1 MKPLKVNADYE
12 VELFHQK
19 LAPVAIN
26 ESIEFFLFYLN
37 DHPLFS
43 KKKYNPEFLKY
54 VEAVTG
60 HYPEVVGHGPY
71 ENFWGPLKDITVEK
85 WWNSKITSTSLI
97 IEEKWCNNTHILS
110 NKTDIK
116 NLDRSL
122 DYIVKDP
129 FGMSGQKFH
138 ILKKEMSVSEREE
151 LIYKALNSGPVIIE
165 PWFNR
170 KFDFSQYIFP
180 TGEIIA
186 YQNIVDNK
194 FQYKGSIFEN
204 TNSNQLKNLS
214 FYDKL
219 DSSKWNEFEA
229 QTQKIIEHYSKHP
242 NEYGFSIDSFIY
254 EENGELKIR
263 VMSEINYR
271 RTMGSVAYELS
282 QNYGDNHPWTA
293 LVLTK
298 ASAEISPLWKT
309 MKEQNVMVLSPGD
322 SRFEIL
328 FLKAKNSKEGQ
339 LLLDKL
345 SRLLPNTQFTVKL

>member
-1 MKPLKVNADYE
+1 MKPLRVNADYE

-26 ESIEFFLFYLN
+26 ESIEFFLFYLSTN
-37 DHPLFS
+37 LLYS
-43 KKKYNPEFLKY
+43 KKKYDPEFLKY
-54 VEAVTG
+54 VEGVTG
-60 HYPEVVGHGPY
+60 QYPEVTTKGPF
-71 ENFWGPLKDITVEK
+71 ENYWGPLKDLTIEK

-97 IEEKWCNNTHILS
+97 IKEMWCKNTHIIS
-110 NKTDIK
+110 SEADTEK
-116 NLDRSL
+116 LDWAQ

-138 ILKKEMSVSEREE
+138 LLKKDMSVSEREGV
-151 LIYKALNSGPVIIE
+151 IHKSLNSGPIIIE

-170 KFDFSQYIFP
+170 KYDFSQYVFP
-180 TGEIIA
+180 TGEMIA

-204 TNSNQLKNLS
+204 IYAAELKTLPFYEKLNSKQW
-214 FYDKL
+214 D
-219 DSSKWNEFEA
+219 EFEN
-229 QTQKIIEHYSKHP
+229 QTQKIIEHYGKYP
-242 NEYGFSIDSFIY
+242 NEYGYSIDSFVY
-254 EENGELKIR
+254 EEKGELKIR

-271 RTMGSVAYELS
+271 KTMGRVTYELS
-282 QNYGDNHPWTA
+282 QKYADHHPWTA

-298 ASAEISPLWKT
+298 SSPDSSPLWKT
-309 MKEQNVMVLSPGD
+309 LKEQNVMVLSPGD

-328 FLKAKNSKEGQ
+328 LLKAINAIEGQ

>member
-37 DHPLFS
+37 KHPLYS
-43 KKKYNPEFLKY
+43 KKKYFPGFLKY
-54 VEAVTG
+54 VEGVTG
-60 HYPEVVGHGPY
+60 HYPEVTLKGPF
-71 ENFWGPLKDITVEK
+71 ENFWGLLKDITIEK

-97 IEEKWCNNTHILS
+97 IEEKWCKNTHILF
-110 NKTDIK
+110 NEADTEK
-116 NLDRSL
+116 LDWAQ

-138 ILKKEMSVSEREE
+138 ILIKEMSPSERKEVIHKS
-151 LIYKALNSGPVIIE
+151 LVSGPIIIE

-170 KFDFSQYIFP
+170 KYDFSQYVFP
-180 TGEIIA
+180 TGEMIA
-186 YQNIVDNK
+186 YQNIVDSK

-204 TNSNQLKNLS
+204 INSPQLKNLP
-214 FYDKL
+214 FYEKL
-219 DSSKWNEFEA
+219 NLNQWDEFLI
-229 QTQKIIEHYSKHP
+229 QTKRIIDYYGKYP
-242 NEYGFSIDSFIY
+242 NECGFSIDSFIY
-254 EENGELKIR
+254 EDNGELKIR

-271 RTMGSVAYELS
+271 KTMGRVAYELS
-282 QNYGDNHPWTA
+282 QKYGDHHHWTA

-298 ASAEISPLWKT
+298 SSPEISPLWKT
-309 MKEQNVMVLSPGD
+309 MKEKNVIVLSPGD

-328 FLKAKNSKEGQ
+328 FLKAKNAVEGQ
-339 LLLDKL
+339 LLLDRL